1 MAEGRKR
8 KRKKVQKD
16 NKRKFIVLKFSFQ
29 KKKYNVSFKLLSGL
43 RPDFQ
48 MDYLFYSNMSQVFFL
63 KVLFLKLLL
72 KLISEKQCEICQ
84 QSAEILLFF
93 FFGKSWVFSL

>member
-1 MAEGRKR
+1 
-8 KRKKVQKD
+8 
-16 NKRKFIVLKFSFQ
+16 
-29 KKKYNVSFKLLSGL
+29 
-43 RPDFQ
+43 

-63 KVLFLKLLL
+63 KILFLKLLL

-93 FFGKSWVFSL
+93 FLEKAGSLAYRSSRNSLIVTAVNVIGDDKTNIFVYICKRY